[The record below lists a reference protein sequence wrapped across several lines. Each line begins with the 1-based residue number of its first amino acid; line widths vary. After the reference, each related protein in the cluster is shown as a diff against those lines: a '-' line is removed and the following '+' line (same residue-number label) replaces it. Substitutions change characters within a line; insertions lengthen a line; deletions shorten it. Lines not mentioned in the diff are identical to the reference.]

1 MAKKQYKE
9 AYESGEPDAILEAQ
23 TSLNT
28 AQIRMERVN
37 GLKPKQIQALQPKET
52 AVQPQ
57 VNIPQPQVKRL
68 GT

>member
-37 GLKPKQIQALQPKET
+37 GLKPKQIQALQPKKLLY
-52 AVQPQ
+52 
-57 VNIPQPQVKRL
+57 KRR
-68 GT
+68 

>member
-28 AQIRMERVN
+28 AQIRMEKLT
-37 GLKPKQIQALQPKET
+37 GLKPKQIQALQPNELLLY
-52 AVQPQ
+52 
-57 VNIPQPQVKRL
+57 KRR
-68 GT
+68 